1 MDRQVVSN
9 GLGSGNTA
17 GRASGRAPTGLLRT
31 LGVPSATGPYRNEI
45 HTPGRSATRREITTA
60 ALCRSATRHKITTT
74 APCRSTTRRATVGS
88 SIATT
93 VLLAL
98 CPTITTAETTQ
109 TDSPAQNRYI
119 DNVTII
125 GQRRDV
131 QDVPGSAYIISQED
145 LKSFLS
151 SDVMRVLRTVPGV
164 YVQEEDGYGLRP
176 NIGIRGSGLDRSAR
190 IALLEDGVLIAPAPY
205 AASSAYYFPT
215 QRRMHALEVLKGP
228 ASVAVGPRTTGGAIN
243 LISTPIPDAFAAN
256 LDLRA
261 GQNGTNDAHINVGDR
276 GRRFS
281 WMVETVQSQ
290 SDGFKRI
297 DGPNGSKQGSTGF
310 ELEDYLL
317 KLQLDSDP
325 DAAKYQ
331 SLRLKAGYTDQ
342 VSDETY
348 LGLTEDDFGPDPY
361 RRYAASAGDQFKGE
375 HEQLQLSYV
384 IESESNW
391 RGQVTAYRNNFKRD
405 WFKLRS
411 VAGTSIGHILD
422 DPETYA
428 TQYKQLTGAD
438 SADDALIKRH
448 NNREYFSRGIQGNIS
463 WDFKFDNTELTL
475 KTGVRLHEDEEDR
488 LQQEDGFRMQD
499 SLLVQTSTGA
509 RGSQANR
516 ISSAEARSIFIDT
529 EIRTG
534 NWILTPGARFED
546 IDLQRLDFSTGDPDR
561 DDGPTRVRKNSVSVL
576 IPGMGALYRLN
587 DQWRV
592 LAGVHKGFNP
602 PGPGSSASEEKSLN
616 VEAGTR
622 FSNDSLNFEAI
633 YFVNDYDNLVGTVTA
648 STGGDGAIGDQFDG
662 GEVTVQGLE
671 LNAGYTFSGLG
682 NGQFDLP
689 LSLQYTLTAEAEFD
703 NAFDSNFG
711 PWGDVEVGDELPYIP
726 EHQLRVSAA
735 IEHERFGVSLAANYI
750 GKMRTVA
757 GQGAYVPE
765 ESIDSHVV
773 WDVMASWQFTESLS
787 TYIKVDNLFDEV
799 YVAARRPAGLRPGLD
814 RTAYIGL
821 SFRL

>member
-1 MDRQVVSN
+1 MNRRAVSN
-9 GLGSGNTA
+9 GTVPRISA
-17 GRASGRAPTGLLRT
+17 GRASDRAPARLSG
-31 LGVPSATGPYRNEI
+31 
-45 HTPGRSATRREITTA
+45 
-60 ALCRSATRHKITTT
+60 
-74 APCRSTTRRATVGS
+74 RRATREAAYVANSGPPTVSTSSAPESTSSASCRKATQRAIAVS
-88 SIATT
+88 SIAST
-93 VLLAL
+93 VFLAL
-98 CPTITTAETTQ
+98 CPNVSTAQ
-109 TDSPAQNRYI
+109 TSQADSSAQNHYI

-131 QDVPGSAYIISQED
+131 QDVPGSAHIVTQED

-243 LISTPIPDAFAAN
+243 LISTPIPDAFVAN
-256 LDLRA
+256 FDLRA
-261 GQNGTNDAHINVGDR
+261 GQNRTNDAHINAGDR

-281 WMVETVQSQ
+281 WMVETVQSR

-297 DGPNGSKQGSTGF
+297 DGPHGSQQGSTGF

-317 KLQLDSDP
+317 KLQLDGNP
-325 DAAKYQ
+325 DAAMYR

-348 LGLTEDDFGPDPY
+348 LGLTEDDFGQDPY

-375 HEQLQLSYV
+375 HRQLQLSYV
-384 IESESNW
+384 MESESNW

-405 WFKLRS
+405 WFKLRT
-411 VAGTSIGHILD
+411 VDGIGIGKILD
-422 DPETYA
+422 DPDTYA
-428 TQYKQLTGAD
+428 TAYALITGAD
-438 SADDALIKRH
+438 SSDDALIKRH
-448 NNREYFSRGIQGNIS
+448 NNREYVSTGIQGDIS
-463 WDFKFDNTELTL
+463 WDFEFKDTELTL
-475 KTGVRLHEDEEDR
+475 RTGVRLHQDEEDR

-509 RGSQANR
+509 PGSQANR
-516 ISSAEARSIFIDT
+516 VSSAEARSIFVDT

-534 NWILTPGARFED
+534 KWILTPGARFED
-546 IDLQRLDFSTGDPDR
+546 IDLKRLDFSTDDPDR
-561 DDGPTRVRKNSVSVL
+561 INAPTRVRTNSVSVL
-576 IPGMGALYRLN
+576 IPGMGALYRLS
-587 DQWRV
+587 DQWRL

-616 VEAGTR
+616 FEAGTR
-622 FSNDSLNFEAI
+622 FNGDKSNFEAI
-633 YFVNDYDNLVGTVTA
+633 YFLNDYDNLVGTVTA
-648 STGGDGAIGDQFDG
+648 STGGDGIIGDQFDG

-671 LNAGYTFSGLG
+671 VNAGYTISGLA
-682 NGQFDLP
+682 NGRFDFP
-689 LSLQYTLTAEAEFD
+689 VRLQYTWTAEAAFD

-711 PWGDVEVGDELPYIP
+711 PWGDVQIGDELPYIP
-726 EHQLRVSAA
+726 EHQLRASAA
-735 IEHERFGVSLAANYI
+735 IEHERFAMSLAANYV

-757 GQGAYVPE
+757 GQGTFVAE
-765 ESIDSHVV
+765 ESIGSQTV
-773 WDVMASWQFTESLS
+773 WDVMTSWHFTESLAA
-787 TYIKVDNLFDEV
+787 YIKVDNLFDEV

-814 RTAYIGL
+814 RTAYIGF